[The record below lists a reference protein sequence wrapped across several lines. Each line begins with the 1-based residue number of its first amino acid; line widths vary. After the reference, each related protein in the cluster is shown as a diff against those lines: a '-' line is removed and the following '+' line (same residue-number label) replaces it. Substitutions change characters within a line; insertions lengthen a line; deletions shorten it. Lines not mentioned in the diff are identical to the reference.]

1 MVGQAD
7 GNSGE
12 GVGEILDAAQ
22 PHLCVGR
29 GVHAR
34 AVEKGERR
42 AVTANDLHRL
52 PNRADVVHAGR
63 YDHRLA
69 PARDMVDQRVV
80 IALARSDLEG
90 WHIHRV
96 KAVRRL
102 PRKGGGEV
110 SDALGGT
117 MPLNLAFLRLVQLA
131 ALNNVPQLLGGGFT
145 SEKI

>member
-1 MVGQAD
+1 M
-7 GNSGE
+7 
-12 GVGEILDAAQ
+12 L
-22 PHLCVGR
+22 
-29 GVHAR
+29 

-117 MPLNLAFLRLVQLA
+117 MPLNLAFLRLGQLA
-131 ALNNVPQLLGGGFT
+131 ALNNVPQLLGGDFARGHIGRDHFLVGDVALEFYDLGT
-145 SEKI
+145 GI